1 MVKLILRLVNIG
13 QEDVGRKILDQLP
26 LNVRQGPDGPETAP
40 AGMFF
45 IKQLVRCGTVSC
57 LLPVLDQII
66 TQLVF

>member
-26 LNVRQGPDGPETAP
+26 LNVRQGPEGPETLP

-45 IKQLVRCGTVSC
+45 IKQLVKSGRVR
-57 LLPVLDQII
+57 
-66 TQLVF
+66 F